1 MLINNTEIS
10 IYIFRLIDSKSK
22 SNHFSNTFSNFMIG
36 SGALFKTLFESP
48 NFRVTVV
55 GDSDTVEICGALKNI
70 VAVGAGFIDGMKC
83 GDNTKAAVI
92 RIGLMEMIRYCKV
105 RRGFFVFANDHSK
118 IH

>member
-1 MLINNTEIS
+1 
-10 IYIFRLIDSKSK
+10 
-22 SNHFSNTFSNFMIG
+22 MIG

-105 RRGFFVFANDHSK
+105 RTCVSYCNIQSYSK
-118 IH
+118 KNYHRL

>member
-1 MLINNTEIS
+1 M
-10 IYIFRLIDSKSK
+10 
-22 SNHFSNTFSNFMIG
+22 TFVKFMIG

-105 RRGFFVFANDHSK
+105 RFGVVFCLCQ
-118 IH
+118 

>member
-1 MLINNTEIS
+1 MNYSIS
-10 IYIFRLIDSKSK
+10 
-22 SNHFSNTFSNFMIG
+22 TIG

-105 RRGFFVFANDHSK
+105 RIFVACYFTIYRIVFSHTF
-118 IH
+118 

>member
-1 MLINNTEIS
+1 
-10 IYIFRLIDSKSK
+10 
-22 SNHFSNTFSNFMIG
+22 MIG

-105 RRGFFVFANDHSK
+105 RFGVEFCLCQ
-118 IH
+118 

>member
-1 MLINNTEIS
+1 
-10 IYIFRLIDSKSK
+10 
-22 SNHFSNTFSNFMIG
+22 MIG

-105 RRGFFVFANDHSK
+105 RFGDVFCLCQRTFRYFVTWV
-118 IH
+118 

>member
-1 MLINNTEIS
+1 MT
-10 IYIFRLIDSKSK
+10 
-22 SNHFSNTFSNFMIG
+22 G

-105 RRGFFVFANDHSK
+105 SICVSCYST
-118 IH
+118 IYLI

>member
-1 MLINNTEIS
+1 MNYSIS
-10 IYIFRLIDSKSK
+10 
-22 SNHFSNTFSNFMIG
+22 TIG

-105 RRGFFVFANDHSK
+105 RICFPCRMYLN
-118 IH
+118 

>member
-1 MLINNTEIS
+1 
-10 IYIFRLIDSKSK
+10 
-22 SNHFSNTFSNFMIG
+22 MIG
-36 SGALFKTLFESP
+36 SGALFKTLFESS

-105 RRGFFVFANDHSK
+105 SFGVVFCLCQ
-118 IH
+118 

>member
-1 MLINNTEIS
+1 MT
-10 IYIFRLIDSKSK
+10 
-22 SNHFSNTFSNFMIG
+22 G

-105 RRGFFVFANDHSK
+105 SICVPCYLTTHLKK
-118 IH
+118 IHL